1 MSFVNLFK
9 IFVII
14 KDQSDS
20 FFVSL
25 WSILVPNFAPLYYL
39 ILLVLVHQFLC
50 STCGIL
56 QYELDL
62 CWKILAVKITEQK
75 LKPSNRNL
83 FLCELM
89 FYSTIRLLGCL
100 LSMLDVTWNF
110 PPNIFLIG
118 KYMPVLVSSSWTAL
132 KTRGTLGVVSST
144 YILDR
149 SNST

>member
-1 MSFVNLFK
+1 MNLFK

-132 KTRGTLGVVSST
+132 KTRGTLG
-144 YILDR
+144 
-149 SNST
+149 